1 MCGKCRRFQRQE
13 QCDKLS
19 VRVLAIMRAR
29 LTFESRVSQILALTA
44 LTLQPAICTP
54 QGPPVKAA
62 EDPEKVIRSLRQV
75 VDDLNNTVK
84 RYQIDLDREIALHDR
99 GYRTKGGRRVPGA
112 DADVI
117 ASVPSPFVQEALRKL
132 FAARMV
138 CARRPGYAPAP
149 LADSDRIQILIG
161 EARSRV
167 TMANEV
173 MRRLLVVSAGDL
185 NTRSEAEQKVR
196 RDQLLKARASEAA
209 KKALL
214 ALPVAVSEADS
225 PEQQRD
231 AA

>member
-1 MCGKCRRFQRQE
+1 
-13 QCDKLS
+13 
-19 VRVLAIMRAR
+19 
-29 LTFESRVSQILALTA
+29 
-44 LTLQPAICTP
+44 LTLQPAICAP
-54 QGPPVKAA
+54 QGRPVKAA

-75 VDDLNNTVK
+75 ADDLNNTVN
-84 RYQIDLDREIALHDR
+84 RYQTDLDREIALRDR

-117 ASVPSPFVQEALRKL
+117 ASVPSPVVQEALRKS

-138 CARRPGYAPAP
+138 SARRPDDAPAP
-149 LADSDRIQILIG
+149 PADSDRIQTLIG

-185 NTRSEAEQKVR
+185 NTRSEAEQKVS
-196 RDQLLKARASEAA
+196 RDQLLKARARASEAA

-225 PEQQRD
+225 PIQWSGICQPGRTTT
-231 AA
+231 AKAT